1 MRTPNYQ
8 QFTKTMEQQSFLNEL
23 KMKVENRCTLWG
35 VGWLGKMVCSPILWI
50 EALLVVYVTLVMS
63 NPLPI
68 TTDDTNSYTLSKV
81 DLLKGYTDI
90 YRTPAYPYFI
100 RTIYTITGAE
110 PIVVRLAEPGEEAI
124 ANHVILS
131 GRKTCLYVFYAQ
143 LMIWLLTLIPLYK
156 ALRLILNAPWMPFF
170 LTLFIGYSFLEQQT
184 WIITEPLAISA
195 SCQFFSMMIFYW
207 IRPSHVLAAGI
218 NLFALFVMIMLRPA
232 FLILLPLLAGFWI
245 ARLILSSSDRLKSL
259 TGVVAL
265 ALICALLAGYCEL
278 NKRNHGLRTISSV
291 SAINLMD
298 VLINTGFYKNGN
310 DSEIIAVIDSHEIEP
325 GPYQNI
331 IRADLYK
338 RFGDERIQKFTSD
351 TIKNNFV
358 SYTIRIVKQMYW
370 DMNVSNFGLIYLV
383 GVADILLTLVL
394 WISLKTV
401 PWSRL
406 TLWLFFYTMLFGVF
420 FGGQDI
426 VKTRYILPLMP
437 IFYIILV
444 RYVDI
449 VYTAL
454 NSSST
459 EFTDYLK
466 NTT

>member
-1 MRTPNYQ
+1 
-8 QFTKTMEQQSFLNEL
+8 MEQQSFLNEL
-23 KMKVENRCTLWG
+23 KTNVETRCALWR
-35 VGWLGKMVCSPILWI
+35 VGWLGKMVCSPIFWI
-50 EALLVVYVTLVMS
+50 EALLVVYVALVMS

-68 TTDDTNSYTLSKV
+68 TSDDTNSYTLSKV
-81 DLLKGYTDI
+81 NLLKGYTDI

-110 PIVVRLAEPGEEAI
+110 PIEVRLAQPGEEAI

-143 LMIWLLTLIPLYK
+143 LTIWLLTLIPLYK
-156 ALRLILNAPWMPFF
+156 ALRLILNAPCLPFF

-184 WIITEPLAISA
+184 WIITEPLAISS

-207 IRPSHVLAAGI
+207 KRPSHILAAGI
-218 NLFALFVMIMLRPA
+218 NLFALFIMIMLRPA

-265 ALICALLAGYCEL
+265 ALVCALLAGYCEL
-278 NKRNHGLRTISSV
+278 NRRNHGLRTISSV

-338 RFGDERIQKFTSD
+338 RFGNERIQKFTSD

-358 SYTIRIVKQMYW
+358 SYIIRIVKQMYW
-370 DMNVSNFGLIYLV
+370 DMNVSKFGLIYLV
-383 GVADILLTLVL
+383 GIADILLTLVL
-394 WISLKTV
+394 WIRLKTV
-401 PWSRL
+401 PWIRL
-406 TLWLFFYTMLFGVF
+406 TLWMFFYTMLFGVF

-437 IFYIILV
+437 IFYIIFA
-444 RYVDI
+444 RYIDLTI
-449 VYTAL
+449 GAL
-454 NSSST
+454 NQKRS
-459 EFTDYLK
+459 EFIEHLK
-466 NTT
+466 TTA